1 MKIVFRTVLF
11 HFVCILVFA
20 LLYSTFA
27 QDFGSL
33 DDDLYSENNNRTKEK
48 LTFLDFLLLST
59 TIQAGVGYTLLTPKT
74 TLSKYILMIQQFF
87 MIFTNL
93 MLFYFISL

>member
-1 MKIVFRTVLF
+1 MKYVIRGALYNFL
-11 HFVCILVFA
+11 CIFVFA
-20 LLYSTFA
+20 IVYYFIRNEM
-27 QDFGSL
+27 
-33 DDDLYSENNNRTKEK
+33 DLNEDISRYIEPRFPDT
-48 LTFLDFLLLST
+48 LFLAT

-74 TLSKYILMIQQFF
+74 DFSKYIIMGQQYF

>member
-1 MKIVFRTVLF
+1 MKYVIRGALYNFL
-11 HFVCILVFA
+11 CIFVFA
-20 LLYSTFA
+20 IVYYVIRNEMDMNEDMSVYIEPTFA
-27 QDFGSL
+27 DTL
-33 DDDLYSENNNRTKEK
+33 
-48 LTFLDFLLLST
+48 FLAT

-74 TLSKYILMIQQFF
+74 SLSKYILMTQQFF

>member
-1 MKIVFRTVLF
+1 MKYVIRGALYNFL
-11 HFVCILVFA
+11 CIFVFA
-20 LLYSTFA
+20 IVYYIIRNE
-27 QDFGSL
+27 L
-33 DDDLYSENNNRTKEK
+33 DLNEDIARYIEPRFPDTL
-48 LTFLDFLLLST
+48 FLAT

-74 TLSKYILMIQQFF
+74 SLSKYILMIQQLF

>member
-1 MKIVFRTVLF
+1 MKYVIRGALYNFLSIF
-11 HFVCILVFA
+11 IFA
-20 LLYSTFA
+20 IIYYIIRLEMDMNEDMSKYVDPTFA
-27 QDFGSL
+27 DTL
-33 DDDLYSENNNRTKEK
+33 
-48 LTFLDFLLLST
+48 FLAT

-74 TLSKYILMIQQFF
+74 SLSKYILMIQQLF

>member
-1 MKIVFRTVLF
+1 MKYVIRGALYNFL
-11 HFVCILVFA
+11 CIFVFA
-20 LLYSTFA
+20 IVYYFIRNEM
-27 QDFGSL
+27 
-33 DDDLYSENNNRTKEK
+33 DLNEDMSRYIEPRFPDT
-48 LTFLDFLLLST
+48 LFLAT

-74 TLSKYILMIQQFF
+74 DFAKYVIMSQQYF

>member
-1 MKIVFRTVLF
+1 MKYVIRGALYNFLS
-11 HFVCILVFA
+11 ILVFA
-20 LLYSTFA
+20 IIYYIIRLEMDMNEDMSKYVEPTFA
-27 QDFGSL
+27 DTL
-33 DDDLYSENNNRTKEK
+33 
-48 LTFLDFLLLST
+48 FLAT

-74 TLSKYILMIQQFF
+74 SFSKYILMTQQLF

>member
-1 MKIVFRTVLF
+1 MKYVIRGALYNFL
-11 HFVCILVFA
+11 CIIVFA
-20 LLYSTFA
+20 LIYYIIRNE
-27 QDFGSL
+27 L
-33 DDDLYSENNNRTKEK
+33 DLNEEMSRYIEPRFPDTL
-48 LTFLDFLLLST
+48 FLAT

-74 TLSKYILMIQQFF
+74 DFSKYIIMSQQYF

>member
-1 MKIVFRTVLF
+1 MKYVIRGALYNFLCVL
-11 HFVCILVFA
+11 IFA
-20 LLYSTFA
+20 IIYYIIRLEMDMNEDMSKYVEPTFA
-27 QDFGSL
+27 DTL
-33 DDDLYSENNNRTKEK
+33 
-48 LTFLDFLLLST
+48 FLAT

-74 TLSKYILMIQQFF
+74 SLSKYILMIQQLF

>member
-1 MKIVFRTVLF
+1 MKYVIRGALYNFL
-11 HFVCILVFA
+11 CILVFA
-20 LLYSTFA
+20 TIY
-27 QDFGSL
+27 
-33 DDDLYSENNNRTKEK
+33 YIMRKEMDMNK
-48 LTFLDFLLLST
+48 DMSRYVEPTLADTLFLAT

-74 TLSKYILMIQQFF
+74 TLSKYIIMIQQFF

>member
-1 MKIVFRTVLF
+1 MKYVIRGALYNFLCIIVFAIIYYVIRNEMDMNEDISQYVEPTFPDTLF
-11 HFVCILVFA
+11 LA
-20 LLYSTFA
+20 
-27 QDFGSL
+27 
-33 DDDLYSENNNRTKEK
+33 
-48 LTFLDFLLLST
+48 T

-74 TLSKYILMIQQFF
+74 ALSKYVLMIQQLF